1 MIESRIRRL
10 CLPLLLLLV
19 SCANNTPPAAQ
30 QRVVA
35 TAQPSPVAN
44 GPQALRGDITIRK
57 VIDTG
62 GGFRRL
68 EYDPL
73 TKEMY
78 YMDGEANIFRLRV
91 EPGAGST
98 GEKVYSYADIGGA
111 QATAGMTFG
120 PDGTLYVVGN
130 ETNGNTTQAIIR
142 KGVPDE
148 AGKRTWSTLASTE
161 AYPRSNTPFDHVFNG
176 IVVNPNGRYVY
187 VSSGS
192 RTDHGE
198 EQDNKGTFPNTR
210 EVALTSAIMR
220 LPTDGRDLVLPN
232 DETRLRENGYV
243 YADGTRNAYD
253 LAFAPDGNL
262 FAIDNGPDA
271 DYPEELNWIREG
283 HHYGF
288 PWRFGDQNNPQQ
300 FADYDPANDK
310 LLPEGYTAVDS
321 GTYHNDPQF
330 PPPPMAFTDPVINR
344 GPDADQFR
352 TADGTVQR
360 AHETAGTLAT
370 FTPHRSPLGLTFDTA
385 QTLSDPLRGGAFV
398 LSWGAVGGTLS
409 DRGKDLLHLKLTQS
423 GDRYEAQVTQIARNF
438 ASPIDSVL
446 FEHQLYV
453 LDSAEQGTIWEITLP

>member
-10 CLPLLLLLV
+10 CLPLLLLV
-19 SCANNTPPAAQ
+19 GCANSPPPVAQ
-30 QRVVA
+30 QRATA
-35 TAQPSPVAN
+35 TAQPSPVTN
-44 GPQALRGDITIRK
+44 GPQALRDDITIRK

-68 EYDPL
+68 EYDPA
-73 TKEMY
+73 TKALY
-78 YMDGEANIFRLRV
+78 YMDGEANMFRLRV

-98 GEKVYSYADIGGA
+98 GEPIYSHADIGGA
-111 QATAGMTFG
+111 RSTAGMTFG

-130 ETNGNTTQAIIR
+130 ETNDTTTQAIIR
-142 KGVPDE
+142 MGVPTV
-148 AGKRTWSTLASTE
+148 AGTRTWFTLASTE
-161 AYPRSNTPFDHVFNG
+161 SYPRSNTPFDHVFSG
-176 IVVNPNGRYVY
+176 IVVSPDGRFVY

-198 EQDNKGTFPNTR
+198 VQNNNGAFPDTR
-210 EVALTSAIMR
+210 EVALTSAIVR
-220 LPTDGRDLVLPN
+220 LPADARDLVLPN
-232 DETRLRENGYV
+232 DEATLRKHGYV

-253 LAFAPDGNL
+253 LAFAPGGDL
-262 FAIDNGPDA
+262 FGIDNGPDA
-271 DYPEELNWIREG
+271 DYAEELNWLQEG

-300 FADYDPANDK
+300 FADYNPANDK
-310 LLPEGYTAVDS
+310 LLPEGYIAVDS
-321 GTYHNDPQF
+321 GTYRNDPEF
-330 PPPPMAFTDPVINR
+330 PPPPGAFTDPVINR

-352 TADGTVQR
+352 AADGTVQR
-360 AHETAGTLAT
+360 AHETGGTLAT

-409 DRGKDLLHLKLTQS
+409 DRGKDLLHLQLTKT
-423 GDRYEAQVTQIARNF
+423 GDGYEAQVTQLARNF

-446 FEHQLYV
+446 LDHQLYV
-453 LDSAEQGTIWEITLP
+453 LDSADQGTIWEITLP

>member
-1 MIESRIRRL
+1 MSQPRTRWL
-10 CLPLLLLLV
+10 CLPLLLLA
-19 SCANNTPPAAQ
+19 SCANSPPPAAQ
-30 QRVVA
+30 QRATA

-44 GPQALRGDITIRK
+44 GPQVLDDDITIRK

-73 TKEMY
+73 TEAMY
-78 YMDGEANIFRLRV
+78 YMDGEANIFRLQV
-91 EPGAGST
+91 EPGAGSA
-98 GEKVYSYADIGGA
+98 GEKIYSYADIGGA
-111 QATAGMTFG
+111 PTTAGMTFG

-142 KGVPDE
+142 KGVPDA
-148 AGKRTWSTLASTE
+148 AGKRTWFTLASTE
-161 AYPRSNTPFDHVFNG
+161 AYPRSNTPFDHVFSG
-176 IVVNPNGRYVY
+176 IVVGPDGRYVY

-198 EQDNKGTFPNTR
+198 VQDSKGAFPGTR

-220 LPTDGRDLVLPN
+220 LPTDARELVLPN
-232 DETRLRENGYV
+232 DETRLREDGYL

-253 LAFAPDGNL
+253 LAFAPGGDL

-271 DYPEELNWIREG
+271 DYPEELNWLQEG

-300 FADYDPANDK
+300 FANYDPANDT
-310 LLPEGYTAVDS
+310 LLPDGYVAVDS

-330 PPPPMAFTDPVINR
+330 PPPPMAFTDPVVNR

-352 TADGTVQR
+352 ATNGTVQR
-360 AHETAGTLAT
+360 AHEIGETLAT

-409 DRGKDLLHLKLTQS
+409 DRGKDLLHLKLAKA
-423 GDRYEAQVTQIARNF
+423 GDAYEAQVTQIARNF

-446 FEHQLYV
+446 LGHQLYV